1 MFANLP
7 AGEGPPN
14 DSVES
19 VARFSVISAARVNDV
34 FTAQAAPEN
43 VMVLVALE
51 RNSNGSN
58 PVAIVSINNEMWS
71 NEAIKRL
78 NFLSFKFGLMPKC
91 SSVTSTR
98 LRVLSNA
105 FHIRELRDLQ
115 SINQAILYNH
125 KLHNNEGRER
135 IAIRNFH
142 CQVRVAKTWGGAAI
156 MHTGGMHPEF
166 NKHVKPAGNGRRP
179 ANTYLPLLPVAHKDR
194 MRVMSREVDFS
205 HMNLRREVERATTR
219 GRKERGRSMGNGP
232 TPPKRPRRKKACWS
246 APP

>member
-1 MFANLP
+1 MDGSEPSVDVWTRLYRERPYPPDHMFANLP

-142 CQVRVAKTWGGAAI
+142 CQVRVAKTWGGCRDHAHRRHAPRVQQARQA
-156 MHTGGMHPEF
+156 GWQWASACQY
-166 NKHVKPAGNGRRP
+166 VPA
-179 ANTYLPLLPVAHKDR
+179 PLACGTQGPHEGDV
-194 MRVMSREVDFS
+194 
-205 HMNLRREVERATTR
+205 TR
-219 GRKERGRSMGNGP
+219 G
-232 TPPKRPRRKKACWS
+232 
-246 APP
+246 